1 MSRLVIID
9 DDPIHHK
16 IVQYMLTK
24 NELARETTYAF
35 DGKLVLDYLSEN
47 RMKISALPDFI
58 FLDLY
63 MPNHS
68 GWDFLNGF
76 QEIYQTLKKDIKVYV
91 VTSSIFQMDII
102 RSKSYPFVTKY
113 ITKPLMKSVF
123 DTIKGKTLRITGPQL
138 N

>member
-1 MSRLVIID
+1 MSKLIIID

-24 NELARETTYAF
+24 NELSKETTYTF
-35 DGKLVLDYLSEN
+35 DGKLVLDYLEEN
-47 RMKISALPDFI
+47 KTKITALPDYI

-63 MPNHS
+63 MPNNS

-76 QEIYQTLKKDIKVYV
+76 QEIYKTLKKEIKIYIVS
-91 VTSSIFQMDII
+91 SSIFQMDIN
-102 RSKSYPFVTKY
+102 RSKSYPFVTSY
-113 ITKPLMKSVF
+113 ITKPLIKSVF
-123 DTIKGKTLRITGPQL
+123 DNIKGRTLKITGAQL

>member
-1 MSRLVIID
+1 MSKLVIID

-24 NELARETTYAF
+24 NELSKDITYTF
-35 DGKLVLDYLSEN
+35 DGKLVLDYLEEN
-47 RMKISALPDFI
+47 KTKITALPDYI

-68 GWDFLNGF
+68 GWDFLNRF
-76 QEIYQTLKKDIKVYV
+76 QEIRKTLRKDIKIYIVS
-91 VTSSIFQMDII
+91 SSIFQLDIN
-102 RSKSYPFVTKY
+102 RTKGYPFVISY

-123 DTIKGKTLRITGPQL
+123 DNIKGRTLKITGAQL